1 MRVKLLTQMKII
13 KPAPQSVERR
23 FCDLTGIEVRAS
35 EGKRTLSGHAAVFDK
50 LSVKM
55 MGFREVI
62 RKGAFV
68 ESLVE
73 DDIRSLWN
81 HNSDL
86 VLGRNKAGT
95 LKLEEDK
102 AGLRVDIDLPDTQA
116 GRDAEISVKRG
127 DVTQM
132 SFAFRTKAGGDRWF
146 EEDGEERREL
156 NAVQLFEVS
165 PVAFPAYPD
174 TDVSLKGLRSSG
186 LDLEHLSQ
194 ALARAD
200 AGHELRTDDAAAI
213 EAAIGFLTRFRKPA
227 ESPAPSRE
235 AKIALLRRKLA
246 LSEAQ

>member
-55 MGFREVI
+55 MGFREII
-62 RKGAFV
+62 RKGSFL
-68 ESLVE
+68 ESIAQ
-73 DDIRSLWN
+73 DDIRALWN
-81 HNSDL
+81 HDTNI
-86 VLGRNKAGT
+86 VLGRNKAKT
-95 LKLEEDK
+95 LRLSEDGQ
-102 AGLRVDIDLPDTQA
+102 GLKVEIDLPDTQA
-116 GRDAEISVKRG
+116 GRDAEISIARG
-127 DVTQM
+127 DVSQM
-132 SFAFRTKAGGDRWF
+132 SFAFLVKTGGDRWF
-146 EEDGEERREL
+146 EEDGEDRREL
-156 NAVQLFEVS
+156 TALGLAEVS
-165 PVAFPAYPD
+165 PVTFPAYLD